1 MVTKEE
7 REKDRAICEAAAG
20 LYVDGDRLW
29 RGSQI
34 VGEIDDTERDGP
46 FLTAACERLPR
57 YVADAEEM
65 DGRIEAILEAARR
78 HETGEIRIDAEGKL
92 PPEVS
97 QALDN
102 TAAAVLRIAVRIL
115 RGET

>member
-7 REKDRAICEAAAG
+7 RERDRAICEAAAG

-29 RGSQI
+29 RGSQV

-57 YVADAEEM
+57 YVAALNIHDAKLLDIETLLKNREDRAEEM
-65 DGRIEAILEAARR
+65 ERSGQHVSASILRDKALGLR
-78 HETGEIRIDAEGKL
+78 DAL
-92 PPEVS
+92 H
-97 QALDN
+97 
-102 TAAAVLRIAVRIL
+102 IL
-115 RGET
+115 RGEK